1 MREWTEHPAW
11 CHMVC
16 TWCIGGSTLTVLQR
30 EVETENE
37 KPSGRRAGDQQG
49 GQGGG
54 LEGGRGQSV
63 REGGRESEGSGI
75 GAKIFEELVIFI
87 P

>member
-1 MREWTEHPAW
+1 M
-11 CHMVC
+11 
-16 TWCIGGSTLTVLQR
+16 LQR

-37 KPSGRRAGDQQG
+37 KPWG
-49 GQGGG
+49 GGGG

-75 GAKIFEELVIFI
+75 GAKSFKEGIGNL
-87 P
+87 

>member
-1 MREWTEHPAW
+1 M
-11 CHMVC
+11 
-16 TWCIGGSTLTVLQR
+16 TVQQR

-37 KPSGRRAGDQQG
+37 KPSGRRAWVR
-49 GQGGG
+49 GGG

-75 GAKIFEELVIFI
+75 GAKIFEELVIFN